1 MNEQQIMAIKCA
13 LADLQGA
20 LQAFQQMDIHAHDW
34 DAHELSIDDLLSAF
48 DFLGENNGQT

>member
-48 DFLGENNGQT
+48 DFLGENNGKT